1 MPAIADFFSEY
12 SLTPSQSVAIKA
24 LEAFLNDAEKDVF
37 ILKGYAGTGKTFL
50 TKGICAYLNALGRNC
65 ILCAPTGKAAKV
77 LSKKSANTASTIHS
91 LIYGSPVPEPYID
104 PNSPKDAEETATFRW
119 HMSIRENFFNTN
131 AVYIVDEASMVSDV
145 YSDSEFILAGS
156 GYLLRDFIQ
165 FINFDINEH
174 SKKLIFIGD
183 PAQLPPVHQ
192 NVSPALS
199 DRYIQENFGLRVS
212 CVELSDVVRQQ
223 NDSGIL
229 SNATKLRMAIAN
241 KQFNKL
247 SIEECANDIEKIEN
261 AEALSKYLESIQAN
275 GIASAAI
282 ISGTNKTTYLYNCL
296 IHNRLFPDHQNKIA
310 CGDVLMVYRN
320 DDDYP
325 NGTQVVLK
333 RIIGDP
339 IRRIIPVKA
348 SPRNSKHNETVKVPL
363 VFRRVEVEEPG
374 TESAFEK
381 ILLESF
387 VYDPEGSLASEV
399 NKALFID
406 FLIRNRDIDYR
417 EILANSIA
425 REECR
430 SRMMTDK
437 YLHCL
442 VAKWGYAFTCHK
454 AQGSEWLD
462 VILDCGAVNN
472 KPRGEAYFR
481 WLYTAMTRAKRKLFF
496 YNAPRFTSSTGL
508 SFAGNFLWAGS
519 AASAPCR
526 ARLKSPS
533 PATHEPFARYSSEQ
547 LESRS
552 AQKTRASTK
561 FITPVVSDADKIS
574 SRAVMC
580 ETVSIPSITPP
591 VTKDVA
597 LGDLPPSFLSILKDA
612 VADSLILLDAK
623 IIDVQHLQYCESY
636 TVEWGGEYVRA
647 DVFYNAKNEVTRV
660 RPGGTD
666 PLSITVAKHIRQLEG
681 GAINSSAPTQGL
693 PRNSRSSVRADLPD
707 PVVDNIKPLFDES
720 FKQEFYDRLLA
731 AATSRG
737 VSVALVREM
746 QWALRI
752 NMQGFG
758 GLAVMDFFYNSKEVF
773 TKIVKVSTKKMT
785 SELSAA
791 ISGIVNEIAE

>member
-1 MPAIADFFSEY
+1 
-12 SLTPSQSVAIKA
+12 
-24 LEAFLNDAEKDVF
+24 
-37 ILKGYAGTGKTFL
+37 
-50 TKGICAYLNALGRNC
+50 
-65 ILCAPTGKAAKV
+65 
-77 LSKKSANTASTIHS
+77 
-91 LIYGSPVPEPYID
+91 
-104 PNSPKDAEETATFRW
+104 
-119 HMSIRENFFNTN
+119 
-131 AVYIVDEASMVSDV
+131 
-145 YSDSEFILAGS
+145 
-156 GYLLRDFIQ
+156 
-165 FINFDINEH
+165 
-174 SKKLIFIGD
+174 
-183 PAQLPPVHQ
+183 
-192 NVSPALS
+192 
-199 DRYIQENFGLRVS
+199 
-212 CVELSDVVRQQ
+212 
-223 NDSGIL
+223 
-229 SNATKLRMAIAN
+229 
-241 KQFNKL
+241 
-247 SIEECANDIEKIEN
+247 
-261 AEALSKYLESIQAN
+261 
-275 GIASAAI
+275 
-282 ISGTNKTTYLYNCL
+282 
-296 IHNRLFPDHQNKIA
+296 
-310 CGDVLMVYRN
+310 
-320 DDDYP
+320 
-325 NGTQVVLK
+325 
-333 RIIGDP
+333 
-339 IRRIIPVKA
+339 
-348 SPRNSKHNETVKVPL
+348 
-363 VFRRVEVEEPG
+363 
-374 TESAFEK
+374 
-381 ILLESF
+381 
-387 VYDPEGSLASEV
+387 
-399 NKALFID
+399 
-406 FLIRNRDIDYR
+406 
-417 EILANSIA
+417 
-425 REECR
+425 
-430 SRMMTDK
+430 
-437 YLHCL
+437 
-442 VAKWGYAFTCHK
+442 
-454 AQGSEWLD
+454 
-462 VILDCGAVNN
+462 
-472 KPRGEAYFR
+472 
-481 WLYTAMTRAKRKLFF
+481 MTRAKRKLFF

-508 SFAGNFLWAGS
+508 SFAGNFLGAGS
-519 AASAPCR
+519 AAAAPCR

-552 AQKTRASTK
+552 AQKTRASTE
-561 FITPVVSDADKIS
+561 FITPVVSDADKFS